1 MSSYE
6 KFIIILLLFLVII
19 KLYNLHIFEN
29 FEVFWSGNPISNKY
43 PIGIPF
49 YHLVN
54 DKKITYRHN
63 LK

>member
-49 YHLVN
+49 YNLVN
-54 DKKITYRHN
+54 D
-63 LK
+63 